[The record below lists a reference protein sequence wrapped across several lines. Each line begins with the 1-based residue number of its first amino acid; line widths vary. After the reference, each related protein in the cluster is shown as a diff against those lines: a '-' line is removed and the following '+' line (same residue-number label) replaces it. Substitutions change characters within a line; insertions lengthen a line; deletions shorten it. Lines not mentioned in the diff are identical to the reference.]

1 MVNRLGYYCEL
12 CKQFV
17 DKDDVELVEASEEG
31 DWQRRHGDC
40 RGTVIILIRGRRQIE
55 GGGL

>member
-1 MVNRLGYYCEL
+1 MVSRLGYYCEL

-17 DKDDVELVEASEEG
+17 DKEDVELVEVSEEG

-40 RGTVIILIRGRRQIE
+40 RGTVIILIRE
-55 GGGL
+55 GEDK

>member
-12 CKQFV
+12 CEQFV
-17 DKDDVELVEASEEG
+17 DKEDVELVEISEEG

-40 RGTVIILIRGRRQIE
+40 RGTVILIHKGEKTNERS
-55 GGGL
+55 